1 MTPTPEELAQAKL
14 VRDMRPF
21 MITYIAKKEG
31 YESIVTCAATMHRP
45 NKLAR
50 DGWTVFRVQ

>member
-1 MTPTPEELAQAKL
+1 MTPTESELADAKL
-14 VRDMRPF
+14 FRDMRPF
-21 MITYIAKKEG
+21 MITYIAKKDG
-31 YESIVTCAATMHRP
+31 HDTIVSCAATMHRP